1 MFHVEHFYLC
11 FTTSVFCG
19 KLWAMGKVIA
29 VANQKGGVGKTT
41 TAVNLAA
48 SVAVAERKVL
58 LVDFD
63 PQSNS
68 TSGVGINK
76 ESVENNIYSVLSGDI
91 SIKEAVCS
99 TPIDFLK
106 IVPASRHLAGAEI
119 ELVSQIGREYFLKNA
134 IDEIK
139 DDYHFVFIDCPPSL
153 GLLTVNAL
161 TAADSVII
169 PIQCEYFALEGVSDL
184 MRTID
189 LIRNSINPSLE
200 IEGVLL
206 TMFDDRTNLSR
217 QVVEEIRS
225 FFGEKVFETII
236 PRNVRLGEA
245 PSFGLPVLLYEVK
258 SKGAQAYL
266 KLAKELL
273 AYEEK
278 GVR

>member
-1 MFHVEHFYLC
+1 
-11 FTTSVFCG
+11 
-19 KLWAMGKVIA
+19 MGKVIA
-29 VANQKGGVGKTT
+29 ITNQKGGVGKTT

-48 SVAVAERKVL
+48 SVAVAERRVL

-68 TSGVGINK
+68 TSGVGIDK
-76 ESVENNIYSVLSGDI
+76 DSVENNIYKVLSGDI
-91 SIKEAVCS
+91 DINHAVYD

-106 IVPASRHLAGAEI
+106 IIPSSRDLAGAEI
-119 ELVSQIGREYFLKNA
+119 ELVSQIGREFFLRNA
-134 IDEIK
+134 LSKIK
-139 DDYHFVFIDCPPSL
+139 EDFDYIFIDCPPSL

-161 TAADSVII
+161 SAADSVII

-189 LIRNSINPSLE
+189 LIKSSINPSLE

-206 TMFDDRTNLSR
+206 TMFDDRTNLSK
-217 QVVEEIRS
+217 QVVEEIKN
-225 FFGEKVFETII
+225 FFGDKVFETII

-245 PSFGLPVLLYEVK
+245 PSFGLPVLLYEIK
-258 SKGAQAYL
+258 SKGAQSYL

-273 AYEEK
+273 DYEEK

>member
-1 MFHVEHFYLC
+1 
-11 FTTSVFCG
+11 
-19 KLWAMGKVIA
+19 MGKVIA
-29 VANQKGGVGKTT
+29 ITNQKGGVGKTT

-68 TSGVGINK
+68 TSGVGIDK
-76 ESVENNIYSVLSGDI
+76 DTVENNIYSVLSEDVDI
-91 SIKEAVCS
+91 EQAIYD

-106 IVPASRHLAGAEI
+106 IIPANRNLAGAEI
-119 ELVSQIGREYFLKNA
+119 ELVSQIGREFFLKNA
-134 IDEIK
+134 LLKIK
-139 DDYHFVFIDCPPSL
+139 DKFDYVFIDCPPSL

-161 TAADSVII
+161 CAADSVII

-184 MRTID
+184 MRTIE
-189 LIRNSINPSLE
+189 LIKSSVNPSLE

-206 TMFDDRTNLSR
+206 TMFDDRTNLSK

-225 FFGEKVFETII
+225 YFKEKVFETII

-258 SKGAQAYL
+258 SKGAQSYL

>member
-1 MFHVEHFYLC
+1 
-11 FTTSVFCG
+11 
-19 KLWAMGKVIA
+19 MGKVIA
-29 VANQKGGVGKTT
+29 ITNQKGGVGKTT

-68 TSGVGINK
+68 TSGVGLDK
-76 ESVENNIYSVLSGDI
+76 ESVENNIYSVLSGEI
-91 SIKEAVCS
+91 PIEEAVYS

-134 IDEIK
+134 IDKIK

-189 LIRNSINPSLE
+189 LIKTSINPSLE

-273 AYEEK
+273 EYEEK